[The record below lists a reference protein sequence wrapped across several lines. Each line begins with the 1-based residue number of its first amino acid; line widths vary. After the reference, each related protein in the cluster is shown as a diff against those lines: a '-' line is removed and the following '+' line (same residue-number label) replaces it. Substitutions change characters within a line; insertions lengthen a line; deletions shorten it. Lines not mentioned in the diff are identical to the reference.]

1 MKLYDADVEGGGAKL
16 NEVVEFIGVLEA
28 DPSADFDAQAARDGA
43 AFGMS
48 ESEVAALCPPPSR
61 VPRLHCLLHRRLSA
75 TDEVLEYAAAKAD
88 VGGGQSDDGLI
99 STSAAAHGS
108 LSTAVAAGSVTGAAA
123 PTAASPTADLAPAA
137 TGGTLPR
144 GRALVLGALTTAL
157 GGDELAAEYVL
168 LVACA
173 KVVARVDGLPLGCL
187 PLHLSFPASDGG
199 VNESISPA
207 NMQDDDDDDGGSGV
221 EGSLP
226 SARDSNDKDPIVE
239 ALAKCVANLWPR
251 CRWLALT
258 EEKLRSDGLLPRKDY
273 ATNRL
278 QTSPLQLAAHT
289 VLVVD
294 ETRYRHC

>member
-1 MKLYDADVEGGGAKL
+1 VKLYDADVEGGGVKL

-28 DPSADFDAQAARDGA
+28 DPSADFNAQAARDGA

-48 ESEVAALCPPPSR
+48 ESELAALCPPSSR

-99 STSAAAHGS
+99 STSAAAHCS
-108 LSTAVAAGSVTGAAA
+108 LSTAGAAGSVTSAAA
-123 PTAASPTADLAPAA
+123 LTAASPTAGDLAPAA

-144 GRALVLGALTTAL
+144 GRALALGALTTAL

-187 PLHLSFPASDGG
+187 PLHLSLPASDGG

-207 NMQDDDDDDGGSGV
+207 NMRDDDDGGF
-221 EGSLP
+221 EGSLT